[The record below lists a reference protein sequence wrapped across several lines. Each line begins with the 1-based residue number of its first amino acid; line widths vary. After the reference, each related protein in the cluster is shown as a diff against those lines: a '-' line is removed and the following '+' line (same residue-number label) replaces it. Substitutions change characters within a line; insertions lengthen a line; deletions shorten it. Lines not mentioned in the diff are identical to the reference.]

1 MKSENFQARL
11 KLVYSVFIVVATCI
25 ICKFLFSFLRICF
38 IPGYPYNFR
47 YLVIVFFNFTV
58 YDIIYRRKKKRKEM
72 VSTKRSNFL
81 QNDWLPP
88 IFSSRFHFIANKL
101 SLGIDNYELR
111 FLLYKIFIKF
121 SIESMYG
128 PNKE

>member
-1 MKSENFQARL
+1 
-11 KLVYSVFIVVATCI
+11 
-25 ICKFLFSFLRICF
+25 
-38 IPGYPYNFR
+38 
-47 YLVIVFFNFTV
+47 
-58 YDIIYRRKKKRKEM
+58 M

-128 PNKE
+128 PNNEQANPANNSFRTNYTMTRYV